1 MAEAIS
7 VTGAFTRAE
16 GKDATFETGLLAP
29 LAGGA
34 VTARMGDTVVLVTA
48 TGAKSPREG
57 ADFFPLTVD
66 VEERMYAAGR
76 IPGSFFRREARA
88 GEQAILTCRLID
100 RPLRPSFPDG
110 FRNEVHVVATV
121 LGADQSHPYDIAAL
135 NAASLALCISP
146 IPFDGPIGA
155 VRVAWSSSG
164 EWVPFPT
171 YEEGDASAF
180 EMVVAGR
187 LDGDDVAVMMV
198 EAGGTAATWDL
209 YANGVPKVDEDVLA
223 GGLEAA
229 KTWIR
234 EMIELQQQVIDAVGT
249 VAKVDVPLAVDYT
262 DEILAAVRD
271 TAADRIDSTQRIAD
285 KADRQAAEAAL
296 ASDVIAELEERFSDD
311 PAAARQISSA
321 IRTVTKEAV
330 RRRIVAEG
338 VRIDGRA
345 TDQLRPLMCQVGVIP
360 TAHGS
365 GLFQRGETQV
375 LNFTTLGIGRSDM
388 LIDDLSPT
396 EKKRYFH
403 HYNFPPFSTGETGF
417 MRGPKRREI
426 GHGALAERAVFPV
439 VPGYEDWPYTVRTV
453 SEVMA
458 SNGSSSMASV
468 CGSTLSLMDAGVPIK
483 APVAGVAM
491 GLVHADGAWVTLTDI
506 LGAEDAFGD
515 MDFKVAGTTD
525 FITALQLD
533 TKISGIPASVLADA
547 LRQAH
552 SARLDIL
559 DVMAE
564 TIIEPRPDVRDTA
577 PKISSFEIPVEK
589 IGEVIGPKGKVINAI
604 QSETGADISVD
615 DDGAVGIVAIA
626 STDRGAVLEAERQI
640 KLILDPPTAD
650 VGATYR
656 GRVVNITKFG
666 AFVNIL
672 PGRDGLVHISKLGGG
687 RRIDKV
693 EDVLE
698 LGEEIEVIVEDVDP
712 NGKISL
718 IPKTED
724 SDGGEPPSARRRE
737 MSRDGGP
744 NRGES
749 RGAAGDGSGRD
760 SGRTDR
766 DGGFGRHRDGGRPE
780 PRRSEAGRG
789 DHAGGEQRRE
799 DRSGSRSRP
808 PAPVSSA
815 KGVSFEDSFDLELE
829 REFGELGPDPRV
841 RRGGRRGGRGPR

>member
-7 VTGAFTRAE
+7 VSGAFTRAE

-34 VTARMGDTVVLVTA
+34 VTVQMGDTVVLVTA
-48 TGAKSPREG
+48 TGAKTPREG

-100 RPLRPSFPDG
+100 RPLRPSFPAG
-110 FRNEVHVVATV
+110 YRNEVHVVATI
-121 LGADQSHPYDIAAL
+121 LGADQSNPYDVAAL
-135 NAASLALCISP
+135 NAASLALSISP
-146 IPFDGPIGA
+146 VPFDGPIGA
-155 VRVAWSSSG
+155 VRVAWSSEG
-164 EWVPFPT
+164 EWIPFPT
-171 YEEGDASAF
+171 YSEGDESAF

-187 LDGDDVAVMMV
+187 LAGDDVAVMMV
-198 EAGGTAATWDL
+198 EAGGTPAAWQL
-209 YANGVPKVDEDVLA
+209 YQDGTPKVDEDVLA

-234 EMIELQQQVIDAVGT
+234 EMIELQQQLIDAVGT
-249 VAKVDVPLAVDYT
+249 VTKMQPPLVVDHS
-262 DEILAAVRD
+262 DEILDAVRD
-271 TAADRIDSTQRIAD
+271 GALDRIAAVQTIAD
-285 KADRQAAEAAL
+285 KADRQEAEAAL
-296 ASDVIAELEERFSDD
+296 AAEVVAEMEARFGDD
-311 PAAARQISSA
+311 SA
-321 IRTVTKEAV
+321 VAKQVKSAVRSVTKEVV
-330 RRRIVAEG
+330 RRRIVSEG
-338 VRIDGRA
+338 IRVDGRA
-345 TDQLRPLMCQVGVIP
+345 TNQLRPLMSRVGVIP

-365 GLFQRGETQV
+365 GLFQRGDTQV

-396 EKKRYFH
+396 DKKRYFH
-403 HYNFPPFSTGETGF
+403 HYNFPPFCTGETGF

-426 GHGALAERAVFPV
+426 GHGALAERAVFAVMPNFD
-439 VPGYEDWPYTVRTV
+439 EWPYTVRTV

-491 GLVHADGAWVTLTDI
+491 GLVHADDAWVTLTDI

-547 LRQAH
+547 LRQARE
-552 SARLDIL
+552 ARLDIL

-564 TIIEPRPDVRDTA
+564 TIMEPRPDVRDTA
-577 PKISSFEIPVEK
+577 PKVVTFEIPVEK

-615 DDGAVGIVAIA
+615 DDGAVGIVAVA

-687 RRIDKV
+687 RRIDRV

-698 LGEEIEVIVEDVDP
+698 LGEEIEVVVEDVDP

-718 IPKTED
+718 IPKTD
-724 SDGGEPPSARRRE
+724 DTDGAEAPSA
-737 MSRDGGP
+737 
-744 NRGES
+744 
-749 RGAAGDGSGRD
+749 
-760 SGRTDR
+760 
-766 DGGFGRHRDGGRPE
+766 RPE
-780 PRRSEAGRG
+780 PRRDAGGRPDRRRGPEGGEMDRSSGRSDRNGGRG
-789 DHAGGEQRRE
+789 DRAGSDFRRSNDGRG
-799 DRSGSRSRP
+799 DRRDSEPRRDGRGGRGRE
-808 PAPVSSA
+808 PAPVPGA
-815 KGVSFEDSFDLELE
+815 KQVSFEDSFDRELE
-829 REFGELGPDPRV
+829 KDFGDLGPDPRA
-841 RRGGRRGGRGPR
+841 RRTGRRNPRGPR

>member
-1 MAEAIS
+1 MADAIS
-7 VTGAFTRAE
+7 VTGAFTRAD
-16 GKDATFETGLLAP
+16 GKDATFETGQLAP
-29 LAGGA
+29 LAGGS

-88 GEQAILTCRLID
+88 GEQAILTCRLVD

-121 LGADQSHPYDIAAL
+121 LGADQSHPYDIIAL

-155 VRVAWSSSG
+155 VRLAWSSSG

-171 YEEGDASAF
+171 YEEGESSAF

-187 LDGDDVAVMMV
+187 LADDDVAVMMV
-198 EAGGTAATWDL
+198 EAGGTSTTWEL
-209 YANGVPKVDEDVLA
+209 YADGTPKVDEDVLA

-234 EMIELQQQVIDAVGT
+234 EMIELQQQLIDAVGA
-249 VAKVDVPLAVDYT
+249 VNKMDPPLAVDHS
-262 DEILAAVRD
+262 DEILAAVRESA
-271 TAADRIDSTQRIAD
+271 TDRIAATQQIAD
-285 KADRQAAEAAL
+285 KAERQEAEAAL
-296 ASDVIAELEERFSDD
+296 SGQVIAELEARFGDD
-311 PAAARQISSA
+311 PATAKQIGSA

-338 VRIDGRA
+338 IRIDGRSSN
-345 TDQLRPLMCQVGVIP
+345 QLRPLMSRVGVVP

-403 HYNFPPFSTGETGF
+403 HYNFPPFCTGETGF

-439 VPGYEDWPYTVRTV
+439 VPGFEEWPYTIRTV
-453 SEVMA
+453 SEVLA

-533 TKISGIPASVLADA
+533 TKIAGIPAKVLADA
-547 LRQAH
+547 LRQARE
-552 SARLDIL
+552 ARLDIL

-564 TIIEPRPDVRDTA
+564 TIMEPRPDVRDTA
-577 PKISSFEIPVEK
+577 PKIATFEIPVEK

-687 RRIDKV
+687 RRIDRV

-698 LGEEIEVIVEDVDP
+698 LGEELEVVVEDVDP

-718 IPKTED
+718 IPKTD
-724 SDGGEPPSARRRE
+724 DTDGAGAFSA
-737 MSRDGGP
+737 
-744 NRGES
+744 
-749 RGAAGDGSGRD
+749 
-760 SGRTDR
+760 
-766 DGGFGRHRDGGRPE
+766 RPE
-780 PRRSEAGRG
+780 PRREGGGRPERRRGPDGGDMDRPSGRSGRNGGPGRG
-789 DHAGGEQRRE
+789 DRAGSDFR
-799 DRSGSRSRP
+799 RSGDGRGDRRDSEPRRDDRGGRVRP
-808 PAPVSSA
+808 PAAVPGA
-815 KGVSFEDSFDLELE
+815 RRVSFEDSFDQELE
-829 REFGELGPDPRV
+829 KEFGDLGPDPRA
-841 RRGGRRGGRGPR
+841 RRAGRRGPRGPR

>member
-1 MAEAIS
+1 MADAIS
-7 VTGAFTRAE
+7 VTSAFTRAD
-16 GKDATFETGLLAP
+16 GKDATFETGQLAP
-29 LAGGA
+29 LAGGS

-88 GEQAILTCRLID
+88 GEQAILTCRLVD

-121 LGADQSHPYDIAAL
+121 LGADQSHPYDIVAL

-155 VRVAWSSSG
+155 VRLAWSSSG

-171 YEEGDASAF
+171 YEEGDSSAF

-187 LDGDDVAVMMV
+187 LADDDVAVMMV
-198 EAGGTAATWDL
+198 EAGGTATTWEL
-209 YANGVPKVDEDVLA
+209 YQDGTPKVDEDVLA

-234 EMIELQQQVIDAVGT
+234 EMIELQQQLIDAVGA
-249 VAKVDVPLAVDYT
+249 VNKMDPPLAVDHS
-262 DEILAAVRD
+262 DEILAAVRESA
-271 TAADRIDSTQRIAD
+271 TDRIAATQQIAD
-285 KADRQAAEAAL
+285 KAERQEAEAAL
-296 ASDVIAELEERFSDD
+296 SGQVIAELEARFGDD
-311 PAAARQISSA
+311 PATTKQISSA

-338 VRIDGRA
+338 IRIDGRSSN
-345 TDQLRPLMCQVGVIP
+345 QLRPLMSRVGVVP

-403 HYNFPPFSTGETGF
+403 HYNFPPFCTGETGF

-439 VPGYEDWPYTVRTV
+439 VPGFEEWPYTIRTV
-453 SEVMA
+453 SEVLA

-533 TKISGIPASVLADA
+533 TKIAGIPASVLADA
-547 LRQAH
+547 LRQARE
-552 SARLDIL
+552 ARLDIL

-564 TIIEPRPDVRDTA
+564 TIMEPRPDVRDTA
-577 PKISSFEIPVEK
+577 PKIATFEIPVEK

-687 RRIDKV
+687 RRIDRV

-698 LGEEIEVIVEDVDP
+698 LGEEIEVVVEDVDP

-718 IPKTED
+718 IPKTD
-724 SDGGEPPSARRRE
+724 DTDGAGAFSA
-737 MSRDGGP
+737 
-744 NRGES
+744 
-749 RGAAGDGSGRD
+749 
-760 SGRTDR
+760 
-766 DGGFGRHRDGGRPE
+766 RPE
-780 PRRSEAGRG
+780 PRREGGGRPERRRGPDSGDADRPSGRSDRNGGPGRG
-789 DHAGGEQRRE
+789 DRAGSDFRRSDDGRG
-799 DRSGSRSRP
+799 DRRDSEPRRDDRGGRARP
-808 PAPVSSA
+808 PAAVPGA
-815 KGVSFEDSFDLELE
+815 RRVSFEDSFDRELE
-829 REFGELGPDPRV
+829 KEFGDLGPDPRA
-841 RRGGRRGGRGPR
+841 RRAGRRGPRGPR